1 MTELFNG
8 TYVII
13 EMKTIAVFLAAFML
27 FLSAFSGITNIFMK
41 ENCCTG
47 MTHQGACGHGT
58 KDCCN
63 KGICGMILSCS
74 SCGFLVV
81 HPVSVLP
88 NISYIKQRPVS
99 PYLMGSS
106 LYYSDS
112 GWHPPQ
118 V

>member
-1 MTELFNG
+1 
-8 TYVII
+8 
-13 EMKTIAVFLAAFML
+13 MKATAVFLAAGTL
-27 FLSAFSGITNIFMK
+27 FLSSFSGLYRPMRG
-41 ENCCTG
+41 NCCTG

-63 KGICGMILSCS
+63 KGICGMMLSCS
-74 SCGFLVV
+74 NCGFLIVE
-81 HPVSVLP
+81 PVPVLP
-88 NISYIKQRPVS
+88 KISYIKQIPVT
-99 PYLMGSS
+99 PYMMGNS

>member
-1 MTELFNG
+1 
-8 TYVII
+8 
-13 EMKTIAVFLAAFML
+13 MKAIAVFLAAGLL
-27 FLSAFSGITNIFMK
+27 FLSTFSGIYQPMK
-41 ENCCTG
+41 RDCCAG

-63 KGICGMILSCS
+63 KGICGMMLSCGI
-74 SCGFLVV
+74 CGFLIAQ
-81 HPVSVLP
+81 PVPVLP
-88 NISYIKQRPVS
+88 KISYIKLIPVAL
-99 PYLMGSS
+99 YVMGDS

>member
-1 MTELFNG
+1 MN
-8 TYVII
+8 VILRY
-13 EMKTIAVFLAAFML
+13 ETIAVFLAAGML
-27 FLSAFSGITNIFMK
+27 FLSSFSGIYQPMRG
-41 ENCCTG
+41 NCCAG
-47 MTHQGACGHGT
+47 MMHKGACGHSA

-63 KGICGMILSCS
+63 KGVCGMMFSCS

-81 HPVSVLP
+81 QPISVLP
-88 NISYIKQRPVS
+88 DISYIKEIPVS
-99 PYLMGSS
+99 PYFMGNS

>member
-1 MTELFNG
+1 
-8 TYVII
+8 
-13 EMKTIAVFLAAFML
+13 MKAIAVFLAAGML
-27 FLSAFSGITNIFMK
+27 FLSTFSGIYQPMRR
-41 ENCCTG
+41 NCCAG

-63 KGICGMILSCS
+63 KGICGMMLSCS
-74 SCGFLVV
+74 TCGFLVV
-81 HPVSVLP
+81 QPVPVLP
-88 NISYIKQRPVS
+88 RISYVKPIPVA
-99 PYLMGSS
+99 PYVMGNS